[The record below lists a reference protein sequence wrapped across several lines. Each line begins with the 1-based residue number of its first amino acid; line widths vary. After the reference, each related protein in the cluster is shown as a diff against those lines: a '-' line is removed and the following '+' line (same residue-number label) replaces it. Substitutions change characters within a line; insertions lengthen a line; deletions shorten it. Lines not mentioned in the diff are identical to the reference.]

1 MIKLS
6 ASSQSQIGAKHLK
19 NDDAI
24 YSNEKEGIF
33 IICDGVSEG
42 GQGQFASN
50 FVVNSIPKRL
60 IEANQKFK
68 NSPDSASDPDRL
80 HEMHRILQQ
89 TFAETQ
95 TGLSK
100 LTDADSNFKTAATT
114 CVVLWFYKRFAI
126 LGHVGDSRAYLN
138 RSGKLHRLTHD
149 HVGYDELIKLGMS
162 EEAAQKNP
170 MSRALTRAIG
180 SAQINQPDFI
190 KIEFQPNDVAF
201 LCTDGFYTGLERT
214 GKTSEFAKELA
225 EKEPISHWIENCAKL
240 TGDDSSLVSIHF
252 QEQDQRDLETTL
264 VDIKA
269 ADRINLIQKA
279 PLSKHLN
286 YLQQVHIAAI
296 CEIERFK
303 KGETVITDGDEGTW
317 MYVVASGQ
325 LSVLKD
331 KKVIREINPGEFF
344 GEIALIQNSK
354 RTATVIAKE
363 ETVLLSLTRKD
374 LEEVF
379 TKDPSIESRFYKA
392 MLEKVLDRTV
402 ELTQQLSDSQGT
414 NSR

>member
-42 GQGQFASN
+42 GQGQFASH
-50 FVVNSIPKRL
+50 FVVNAIPKRL

-68 NSPDSASDPDRL
+68 NTSDAVSDPERL

-95 TGLSK
+95 TGLTQ
-100 LTDADSNFKTAATT
+100 LTHASTDIKMAATT

-138 RSGKLHRLTHD
+138 RSGKNHRLTHD

-190 KIEFQPNDVAF
+190 KIEFQPKDVVF
-201 LCTDGFYTGLERT
+201 LCTDGFYTGLERA
-214 GKTSEFAKELA
+214 GKIADFAKDLA
-225 EKEPISHWIENCAKL
+225 DKEPISHWMENCAKI
-240 TGDDSSLVSIHF
+240 TGDDSSIVSIHF
-252 QEQDQRDLETTL
+252 QDEKNPDLETTL
-264 VDIKA
+264 VDVRA
-269 ADRINLIQKA
+269 AERINLIQKA
-279 PLSKHLN
+279 PLSKYLD
-286 YLQQVHIAAI
+286 YLQQSHIAAI
-296 CEIERFK
+296 CEVERFK
-303 KGETVITDGDEGTW
+303 KGVTVITEGDEGSW
-317 MYVVASGQ
+317 MYVVASGH
-325 LSVLKD
+325 LSVMKD
-331 KKVIREINPGEFF
+331 KKVIREIHLGEFF

-363 ETVLLSLTRKD
+363 ESVLLSLTRKD

-402 ELTQQLSDSQGT
+402 ELTQQLSGSQGQ
-414 NSR
+414 N